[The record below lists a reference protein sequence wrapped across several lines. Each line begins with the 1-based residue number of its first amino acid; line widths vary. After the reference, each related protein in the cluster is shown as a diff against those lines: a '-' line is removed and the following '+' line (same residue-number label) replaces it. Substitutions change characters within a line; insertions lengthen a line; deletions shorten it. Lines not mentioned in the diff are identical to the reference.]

1 MYPPRKMTFLHP
13 YSALNWYRRTSKGD
27 SKGKSLKTSSFVVP
41 IHELD
46 RRLNSVIKAKMGEL
60 LKIDPN
66 DSENIE
72 KIKKHLDD
80 RFINNLTDDQRER
93 HADLDQKIQHR
104 LMTMT
109 LEEKEKLLSLLD
121 KKKL

>member
-1 MYPPRKMTFLHP
+1 
-13 YSALNWYRRTSKGD
+13 
-27 SKGKSLKTSSFVVP
+27 
-41 IHELD
+41 
-46 RRLNSVIKAKMGEL
+46 MGEL

-121 KKKL
+121 KKKLWKIALIVFHLKSDAE